1 MHPHSLREFMINVYY
16 VCAQAVE
23 LSLRASVKSRTCS
36 TVSSF
41 MPSPPFVLALSSGLP
56 KVASVALALAAALEP
71 EMYHGII
78 AAILAEPGDYSWT
91 AAVLAEWRPNA

>member
-1 MHPHSLREFMINVYY
+1 M
-16 VCAQAVE
+16 
-23 LSLRASVKSRTCS
+23 
-36 TVSSF
+36 
-41 MPSPPFVLALSSGLP
+41 P

-78 AAILAEPGDYSWT
+78 AAILAEPGDYFWT